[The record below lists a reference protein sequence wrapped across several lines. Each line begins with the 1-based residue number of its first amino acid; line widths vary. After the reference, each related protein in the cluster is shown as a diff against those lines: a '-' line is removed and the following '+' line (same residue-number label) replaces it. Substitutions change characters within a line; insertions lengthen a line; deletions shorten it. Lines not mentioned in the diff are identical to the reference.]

1 MYIDANVIVHAALD
15 PTLKGDMARE
25 ILHRMNPKRFPVEI
39 STLVMDE
46 VLWAIQKRSGRAVSE
61 SYGRLLLGLPFT
73 WLDAG
78 NDSAKAAI
86 DYYHDG
92 LDPRDSFHAGI
103 MHAHGLQEIASEDS
117 HFDGRRH
124 IRRRTIKEALAGIG

>member
-1 MYIDANVIVHAALD
+1 LYLDANVLVYAAMD
-15 PTLKGDMARE
+15 NTARGHMARE
-25 ILHRMNPKRFPVEI
+25 LLSKIGPGRCQAEV

-46 VLWAIQKRSGRAVSE
+46 VLWAIQKRRGRAAAE
-61 SYGRLLLGLPFT
+61 AFGRLMLGMPFT

-117 HFDGRRH
+117 HFDGSRH
-124 IRRRTIKEALAGIG
+124 IRRRSIMEALTEIR